1 MFLFGADV
9 RVPQQPFRARGVG
22 LGRLGLFLG
31 ERLGL
36 FLGEA
41 SVGEAVGEDGLR
53 GEAGGREG
61 KGGNKQR
68 AHGELP
74 SFNP

>member
-31 ERLGL
+31 E
-36 FLGEA
+36 A
-41 SVGEAVGEDGLR
+41 PVGEAVGEDGLR

-68 AHGELP
+68 AHGGVP
-74 SFNP
+74 FFNPKAGG